1 VGCSRGLR
9 STTQILAE
17 TGSQAPSSLLR
28 IAGMRGSRLAFVR
41 LRTGQLQQLHE
52 LRGGISLDHD
62 AAGESERDG
71 RPDGDLYGDRLR
83 HRAVELP
90 VAEGRCDHRGSNRR
104 ELHHRAQFASWE
116 AG

>member
-1 VGCSRGLR
+1 MPLGCIQWGELHETAAHVRRTPPSRQRVDNLDP
-9 STTQILAE
+9 A
-17 TGSQAPSSLLR
+17 A
-28 IAGMRGSRLAFVR
+28 AFVR

-83 HRAVELP
+83 HCAVELP